1 MSKKVGLFL
10 FLLALY
16 FASSSSYSLIN
27 ILSNPEQEQEQEQ
40 EQESKVIELTKSY
53 TPQLWTDFKIL
64 DIDTELC
71 SLKGKGIL
79 ESLSFK
85 SIRRNLQYDKAKYV
99 YGKFNDNQVSITC
112 AKLEERTFVYTSV
125 AGPDA
130 TIVERLR
137 NEIVQK
143 L

>member
-27 ILSNPEQEQEQEQ
+27 LLSNPEEEQGK
-40 EQESKVIELTKSY
+40 ESKVVELTKIY

-64 DIDTELC
+64 AIDAELC

-85 SIRRNLQYDKAKYV
+85 SIRRNLTYDKAKYV

-112 AKLEERTFVYTSV
+112 ARLEERTFVYTSV

>member
-1 MSKKVGLFL
+1 MSNKVGLFL

-27 ILSNPEQEQEQEQ
+27 LLSNPEEEPKQEQ
-40 EQESKVIELTKSY
+40 KVIELTKTY
-53 TPQLWTDFKIL
+53 IPQLWTDFKIL
-64 DIDTELC
+64 DIDAELC

-112 AKLEERTFVYTSV
+112 ARLEERTFIYTSV

-130 TIVERLR
+130 AIVESLR

>member
-1 MSKKVGLFL
+1 MSKKVGLFR

-27 ILSNPEQEQEQEQ
+27 ILSNPEEAQGK
-40 EQESKVIELTKSY
+40 ESKVVELTKTY

-64 DIDTELC
+64 TIDAELC

-99 YGKFNDNQVSITC
+99 YAKFNDNQVSITC
-112 AKLEERTFVYTSV
+112 ARLEERTFVYTSV

>member
-1 MSKKVGLFL
+1 MSKKLAVFIFL
-10 FLLALY
+10 IAIY
-16 FASSSSYSLIN
+16 FASNSSYSLIN
-27 ILSNPEQEQEQEQ
+27 LLSKPED
-40 EQESKVIELTKSY
+40 ESQDKIVELTNTY

-64 DIDTELC
+64 AIDAELC
-71 SLKGKGIL
+71 SLKGKDIL

-85 SIRRNLQYDKAKYV
+85 SIRRNLKYDKAKYT
-99 YGKFNDNQVSITC
+99 YGKFNNNQVSITC
-112 AKLEERTFVYTSV
+112 AKLEDQTFVYTSV

-130 TIVERLR
+130 EIVERLR

>member
-1 MSKKVGLFL
+1 MSKKIALFI
-10 FLLALY
+10 FIIAIY

-27 ILSNPEQEQEQEQ
+27 LLSEPKDEPESEQ
-40 EQESKVIELTKSY
+40 KVVELTKTY
-53 TPQLWTDFKIL
+53 TPQLWTDFKVL
-64 DIDTELC
+64 DIDAELC
-71 SLKGKGIL
+71 SLKGKNIL

-85 SIRRNLQYDKAKYV
+85 SIRRNMKYDKAKYT
-99 YGKFNDNQVSITC
+99 YGKFNNNQVSITC
-112 AKLEERTFVYTSV
+112 AKLEDRTFVYTSV

-130 TIVERLR
+130 EIVERLR

>member
-27 ILSNPEQEQEQEQ
+27 LLSNSEEEQGK
-40 EQESKVIELTKSY
+40 ESKVVELTKTY

-64 DIDTELC
+64 DIDAELC

-85 SIRRNLQYDKAKYV
+85 SIRRNLTYDKAKYV

-112 AKLEERTFVYTSV
+112 ARLEERTFVYTSV

>member
-1 MSKKVGLFL
+1 MSNKVGLFL

-27 ILSNPEQEQEQEQ
+27 LLSNPEEEPKQEQ
-40 EQESKVIELTKSY
+40 KVIELTKTY
-53 TPQLWTDFKIL
+53 IPQLWTDFKIL
-64 DIDTELC
+64 DIDAELC

>member
-1 MSKKVGLFL
+1 MSKKVAIFIFL
-10 FLLALY
+10 IAIY
-16 FASSSSYSLIN
+16 FASNSSYSVIN
-27 ILSNPEQEQEQEQ
+27 LLSEPES
-40 EQESKVIELTKSY
+40 ESKEKIVELTKTY

-64 DIDTELC
+64 AIDAELC
-71 SLKGKGIL
+71 SLKGKDIL

-85 SIRRNLQYDKAKYV
+85 SVRRNLKYDKAKYT
-99 YGKFNDNQVSITC
+99 YGKFNNNQVSITC
-112 AKLEERTFVYTSV
+112 AKLEDKTFVYTSV

-130 TIVERLR
+130 EIVERLR

>member
-1 MSKKVGLFL
+1 MSKKIAVLLFL
-10 FLLALY
+10 IVIY
-16 FASSSSYSLIN
+16 FASNSSYSLIN
-27 ILSNPEQEQEQEQ
+27 LLSEPES
-40 EQESKVIELTKSY
+40 ESKEKIVELTKTY

-64 DIDTELC
+64 AIDAELC
-71 SLKGKGIL
+71 SLKGKDIL

-85 SIRRNLQYDKAKYV
+85 SIRRNLKYDKAKYT
-99 YGKFNDNQVSITC
+99 YGKFNNNQVSITC
-112 AKLEERTFVYTSV
+112 AKLEDQTFVYTSV

-130 TIVERLR
+130 EIVERLR

>member
-27 ILSNPEQEQEQEQ
+27 LLSNSEEEP
-40 EQESKVIELTKSY
+40 KVVELTKTY

-64 DIDTELC
+64 DIDAELC

-112 AKLEERTFVYTSV
+112 ARLEERTFVYTSV

>member
-27 ILSNPEQEQEQEQ
+27 ILSNP

>member
-1 MSKKVGLFL
+1 MSKKVAIFIFL
-10 FLLALY
+10 IAIY
-16 FASSSSYSLIN
+16 FASNSSYSLIN
-27 ILSNPEQEQEQEQ
+27 LLSEPES
-40 EQESKVIELTKSY
+40 ESKEKIVELTKTY

-64 DIDTELC
+64 AIDAELC
-71 SLKGKGIL
+71 SLKGKDIL

-85 SIRRNLQYDKAKYV
+85 SVRRNLKYDKAKYT
-99 YGKFNDNQVSITC
+99 YGKFNNNQVSITC
-112 AKLEERTFVYTSV
+112 AKLEDKTFVYTSV

-130 TIVERLR
+130 EIVERLR

>member
-1 MSKKVGLFL
+1 MSKKIAVFI
-10 FLLALY
+10 FIIAIY
-16 FASSSSYSLIN
+16 FASNSSYSLIN
-27 ILSNPEQEQEQEQ
+27 LLSAPESESQE
-40 EQESKVIELTKSY
+40 KVVELTKTY

-64 DIDTELC
+64 DIDPELC
-71 SLKGKGIL
+71 SLKGKDIL

-85 SIRRNLQYDKAKYV
+85 SIRRNLKYDKAKYT
-99 YGKFNDNQVSITC
+99 YGKFNNNQVSITC
-112 AKLEERTFVYTSV
+112 AKLEDHTFVYTSV

-130 TIVERLR
+130 EIVERLR

>member
-1 MSKKVGLFL
+1 MSKKVAIFA
-10 FLLALY
+10 FIIAIY
-16 FASSSSYSLIN
+16 FASNSSYSLIN
-27 ILSNPEQEQEQEQ
+27 LLSEPENEPQQKVVEL
-40 EQESKVIELTKSY
+40 SKTY

-64 DIDTELC
+64 EVDAELC
-71 SLKGKGIL
+71 SLKGKDIL

-85 SIRRNLQYDKAKYV
+85 SIRRNLKYDKAKYV
-99 YGKFNDNQVSITC
+99 YGQFNNNQISITC
-112 AKLEERTFVYTSV
+112 AKLEDQTFVYTSV

-130 TIVERLR
+130 EIVERLR

>member
-1 MSKKVGLFL
+1 MSKKIAVFI
-10 FLLALY
+10 FIIAIY
-16 FASSSSYSLIN
+16 FASNSSYSLIN
-27 ILSNPEQEQEQEQ
+27 LLSAPESESQE
-40 EQESKVIELTKSY
+40 KVVELTKTY

-64 DIDTELC
+64 DIDPELC
-71 SLKGKGIL
+71 SLKGKDIL

-85 SIRRNLQYDKAKYV
+85 SIRRNLKYDKAKYT
-99 YGKFNDNQVSITC
+99 YGKFNNNQVSITC
-112 AKLEERTFVYTSV
+112 AKLEDHTFVYTSV

-130 TIVERLR
+130 VIVERLR